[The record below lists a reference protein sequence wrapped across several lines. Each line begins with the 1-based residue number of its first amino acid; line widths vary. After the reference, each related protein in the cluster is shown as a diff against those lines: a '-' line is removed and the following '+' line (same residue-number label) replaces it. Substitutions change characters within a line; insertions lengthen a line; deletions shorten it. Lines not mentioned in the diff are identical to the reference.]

1 MLKKISYMYLIIIA
15 LSIIACALFFICVFT
30 CRPTK
35 RMPVSVAVEIGSVNS
50 SEVTIYDIE

>member
-1 MLKKISYMYLIIIA
+1 MYLIIIA
-15 LSIIACALFFICVFT
+15 LSIIACAMCFICVFT